1 MSEVVIRCF
10 IFLLLGVRDELSD
23 EEIESDFWINLGEVD
38 MKLFILFNF
47 GGKCVMCRNI
57 YIYEIFVRD
66 GFCRL
71 FI

>member
-1 MSEVVIRCF
+1 MLEVVIRCF

-23 EEIESDFWINLGEVD
+23 EEIESDFWINLGEVN
-38 MKLFILFNF
+38 KLFISFKI

-71 FI
+71 II